1 MDDDR
6 LRCDFCGRGIAP
18 LDLIEGRAVV
28 VFRKRYC
35 PACMTETLRRSKT
48 QRAAAPPPAPPPAP
62 SPRATRRLKIGEH
75 GCGLYGS
82 EEERRGQLGPY
93 LREGLESG
101 DKVFHFLK
109 TPTAEKVL
117 GDFRAV
123 GLQAQP
129 YLKSGQLE
137 ILPASKLLGSGGGF
151 VPSEMAARLRQAAD
165 RAFEDGYPR
174 VRIVGEMTWAL
185 SSLIDG
191 DRLVD
196 YEQELTLL
204 AQRGKFSA
212 LCQYNIYRFEASS
225 LHRIRTCHP
234 FVYAKGM
241 AETVLRQLA
250 PA

>member
-1 MDDDR
+1 MDDVR
-6 LRCDFCGRGIAP
+6 LQCDFCGRGIAP

-35 PACMTETLRRSKT
+35 PACMTETVRRSK
-48 QRAAAPPPAPPPAP
+48 AARPAPTPLPADPPA
-62 SPRATRRLKIGEH
+62 PRATRRLKIGEH

-82 EEERRGQLGPY
+82 EEERRAQLGPF

-109 TPTAEKVL
+109 IPTAEKVL

-123 GLQAQP
+123 GLQVQP

-137 ILPASKLLGSGGGF
+137 IIPAAKLLGSAGNF

-174 VRIVGEMTWAL
+174 VRIAGEMTWAL
-185 SSLIDG
+185 SSLIDSE
-191 DRLVD
+191 RLVE
-196 YEQELTLL
+196 YEQELTVL
-204 AQRGKFSA
+204 ALQGKFSA

-225 LHRIRTCHP
+225 LQRVRACHP
-234 FVYAKGM
+234 FVFAKGT
-241 AETVLRQLA
+241 AETVLRELT
-250 PA
+250 PAH